1 MQARPEHQSKTAA
14 SPLQVRNLW
23 NGRGDPLL
31 PYCVFG
37 LPFHA
42 LSFDEVVTSLRDAI
56 RMKRPVFLSTPNVNF
71 LVACQS
77 DAVFRDT
84 VILSDL
90 NVPDGMPIVWM
101 AKLLGIPIE
110 QRVAGANLFEALYKN
125 SVGSADAQM
134 SVYFFGGPDGAAKA
148 ACENLNSYPA
158 PEGLLPAMRCAGF
171 ASPGFGSIED
181 MSSPAIIQHINAS
194 KADFLLVALGA
205 RKGQNWILHN
215 QSRLNSTVMSHLG
228 AVVNFVAGSIR
239 RAPPFFQR
247 AGLEWL
253 WRINQE
259 PSLWLRYF
267 KDGVLLAGLLLLRG
281 IPQVLLE
288 KTLGAARVRA
298 AAATYEIVQ
307 MQARVSVK
315 LAGVWVSSNRFRLWH
330 ALQGA
335 ASHDLDVHI
344 DLSQVEYVD
353 CAFLGL
359 LLHLRGIKMR
369 QQRQL
374 TLSGASSRI
383 RRIFHFSCVDYLLSD
398 QPG

>member
-1 MQARPEHQSKTAA
+1 MPDA
-14 SPLQVRNLW
+14 SPRAVRNIW
-23 NGRGDPLL
+23 DGRGDPLL

-42 LSFDEVVTSLRDAI
+42 LSLTEVVTSLREAM
-56 RMKRPVFLSTPNVNF
+56 RTKRHVFLSTPNVNF

-90 NVPDGMPIVWM
+90 SVPDGMPIVWM
-101 AKLLGIPIE
+101 AKLLNIPIA

-125 SVGSADAQM
+125 TVTSASEQR
-134 SVYFFGGPDGAAKA
+134 SVYFFGGPDGAAQA
-148 ACENLNSYPA
+148 ACDNLNHYPA
-158 PEGLLPAMRCAGF
+158 AEGALPALRCAGY

-181 MSSPAIIQHINAS
+181 MSSPAIIAHINAS

-215 QSRLNSTVMSHLG
+215 QSRLTPTVVSHLG
-228 AVVNFVAGSIR
+228 AVVNFVAGTIH

-247 AGLEWL
+247 AGMEWL

-259 PSLWLRYF
+259 PALWVRYF
-267 KDGVLLAGLLLLRG
+267 KDAVLLLGLLVLRG
-281 IPQVLLE
+281 VPQVLLE
-288 KTLGAARVRA
+288 KTFGTARSD
-298 AAATYEIVQ
+298 ATKATFEIVQ
-307 MQARVSVK
+307 SNTCVSVK
-315 LAGVWVSSNRFRLWH
+315 LQGVWVSSNRYRLWN
-330 ALQGA
+330 ALRGVV
-335 ASHDLDVHI
+335 SHDLDVHL
-344 DLSQVEYVD
+344 DMTGVVFVD

-359 LLHLRGIKMR
+359 LLHLRGTKMR

-374 TLSGASSRI
+374 RITGASRKI
-383 RRIFHFSCVDYLLSD
+383 RRTFYFSCVAYLL
-398 QPG
+398 QP